1 MLTIASEPFSLERML
16 NELRTMMETDANR
29 RGLNYR
35 IETDISH
42 GGVTGDVIRL
52 RQVLTNLLSNAFKF
66 TEPGGSV
73 CLRVIEKGSSDA
85 GAEYSF
91 RVSDTGVG
99 VSEEDQ
105 KRIFSSFEQVGT
117 NYSRSQGTGLGLAIS
132 SSIVELMD
140 GRLKVKSKPGCG
152 IQGEPG

>member
-1 MLTIASEPFSLERML
+1 MKQK
-16 NELRTMMETDANR
+16 R
-29 RGLNYR
+29 RGLSYTL
-35 IETDISH
+35 EQDITH
-42 GGVTGDVIRL
+42 NDLTGDVIRL

-117 NYSRSQGTGLGLAIS
+117 NYAKSQEPDSGCRSATVLCS
-132 SSIVELMD
+132 
-140 GRLKVKSKPGCG
+140 
-152 IQGEPG
+152 